1 MEGQDREEALLSWL
15 TGIYEKDLPVIFAAT
30 AREEEKVPEKLRR
43 ELLPVR
49 LADPDEEE
57 RKELFERSLG
67 ELFYMK
73 KGFGP
78 EEMAKETQG
87 MSFGE
92 LNTLVIFVKALMK
105 DRALY
110 IYQGDL
116 ERAVLELENKV
127 VLLSEDIFMDA
138 LSHVVPQKEEPPEK
152 EEPSEPVHEK
162 EEKSPAGANG
172 DLAAAMMACVAMM
185 AKMAQGTSSSPVKT
199 EVCENQKEVPL
210 EEKKPEII
218 PPRKDTDPERVVSP
232 MSLFGKNSPMR
243 PKGL

>member
-1 MEGQDREEALLSWL
+1 
-15 TGIYEKDLPVIFAAT
+15 
-30 AREEEKVPEKLRR
+30 
-43 ELLPVR
+43 
-49 LADPDEEE
+49 
-57 RKELFERSLG
+57 
-67 ELFYMK
+67 
-73 KGFGP
+73 
-78 EEMAKETQG
+78 
-87 MSFGE
+87 
-92 LNTLVIFVKALMK
+92 
-105 DRALY
+105 
-110 IYQGDL
+110 
-116 ERAVLELENKV
+116 
-127 VLLSEDIFMDA
+127 MDA